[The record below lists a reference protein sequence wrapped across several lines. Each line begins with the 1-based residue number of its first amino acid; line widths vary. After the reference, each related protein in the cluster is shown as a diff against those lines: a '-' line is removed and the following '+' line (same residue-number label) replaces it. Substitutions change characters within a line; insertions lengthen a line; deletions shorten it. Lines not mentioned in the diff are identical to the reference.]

1 MSVASIL
8 EDASA
13 FWIPTPMARAL
24 ENRIEAWVRCGH
36 TGGLII
42 GEARLGKTKA
52 VKALQHRLQNRSGQP
67 IQVLYTHYGLRDV
80 ETIRAVFAKVAR
92 ALDFEVQRKTADVLL
107 ENIVIRLT
115 DAALA
120 NDTRQVVLIVDEAQ
134 LLTIDQL
141 NAFAEIYNDLVNVHI
156 NCSVFFIANQDQF
169 HSLGKALL
177 RAENRYLRER
187 FFNNFDYFFGIR
199 SEGELKDCLHEYDN
213 LIVSESPPLCATEY
227 FCPALYRQGWRLAD
241 IAPLYWRHYRERY
254 GIPQG
259 LTSWGMAQFT
269 RATNLLLMD
278 YLPGCAD
285 RTNLAMLEACVVK
298 SLEGA
303 GIAPSLVSLVGNP
316 G

>member
-1 MSVASIL
+1 
-8 EDASA
+8 
-13 FWIPTPMARAL
+13 MARAL
-24 ENRIEAWVRCGH
+24 QLRLEAWVRCGH

-52 VKALQHRLQNRSGQP
+52 VKSLQHRLQNRSGQP
-67 IQVLYTHYGLRDV
+67 IHVLYTHYGRRDV

-107 ENIVIRLT
+107 ENIVIRLAE
-115 DAALA
+115 AALA
-120 NDTRQVVLIVDEAQ
+120 NDTRQVVLLVDEAQ

-141 NAFAEIYNDLVNVHI
+141 NAFAEIYNDLVNLRI

-169 HSLGKALL
+169 HTLAKALL
-177 RAENRYLRER
+177 RADNRYLRER
-187 FFNNFDYFFGIR
+187 FFNNFDYFYGIR
-199 SEGELKDCLHEYDN
+199 SEQELKACLDGYDN
-213 LIVSESPPLCATEY
+213 FEISESPSICATEY
-227 FCPALYRQGWRLAD
+227 FCPALFEQGWRLAD
-241 IAPLYWRHYRERY
+241 IAPVYWHNYRKRY
-254 GIPQG
+254 GIPLG

-269 RATNLLLMD
+269 RATNLLFMD
-278 YLPGCAD
+278 YLPSCTDKTDQA
-285 RTNLAMLEACVVK
+285 LLEACVIK